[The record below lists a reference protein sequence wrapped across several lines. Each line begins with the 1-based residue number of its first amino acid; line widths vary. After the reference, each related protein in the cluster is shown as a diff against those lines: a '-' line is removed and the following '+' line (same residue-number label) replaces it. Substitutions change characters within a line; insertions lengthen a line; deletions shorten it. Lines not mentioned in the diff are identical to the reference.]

1 MNIRDIMSKKLIIGK
16 NTDSIKRISELM
28 KENDVGFIPISN
40 DKKII
45 GVITDRDIVVRA
57 LAMSAKGSSR
67 IESYISPNV
76 ISCDVNENIETVLN
90 IMKESKIKRVIITE
104 FEKVI
109 GIISLS
115 DVINEKN
122 AFEAFKEIYEINR
135 NDDYFKTEVDE
146 FYL

>member
-1 MNIRDIMSKKLIIGK
+1 MSKNLIIGK

-122 AFEAFKEIYEINR
+122 AFEAFKKIYEINR
-135 NDDYFKTEVDE
+135 NDAYFKTEVDE